1 MFIYFQLFSI
11 LLHVHA
17 DRSSGLRRCTQRFYL
32 FRFVPLRTASVYKM
46 LGLMH
51 MHAFLCFVQSA
62 KHFIK
67 IYFGGLEPGP
77 ASISNGYIFMKC

>member
-1 MFIYFQLFSI
+1 MFMRIDLQ
-11 LLHVHA
+11 VCA
-17 DRSSGLRRCTQRFYL
+17 GLCTQRFYL
-32 FRFVPLRTASVYKM
+32 FRFVPLRAASVYKM